1 MDPNEAL
8 RRIAFLLEWR
18 GASPYRVRAF
28 HTAAD
33 AARELPPGPV
43 DAAQAERLRGVG
55 PVTAEVIAQASGGSV
70 PGYLAR
76 LMAEADPDARAGWD
90 LATASTGDCHLHSD
104 WSDGGSPLE
113 DMADAARAM
122 GHQWAVLTDHSP
134 RLTIA
139 HGLST
144 ERLESQLEAVAAVNA
159 RMGSGFRL
167 LTGIECDILD
177 DGSLDQDEDL
187 LGRLDLVVASVHSK
201 LRSEP
206 EPMTARLL
214 AAVRN
219 PHVDVLGHCTG
230 RIITGRGRPQ
240 SRFDPRPCSR
250 RAPRPGPRWR
260 STAGRRRDPP
270 DDLLVQTAAEGCR
283 FAVDTDAHAPN
294 THWQSTG
301 YARGTDRPGPGPADH
316 DLVARSAA
324 DDDERQTVNHSPS
337 APSRPAQGC
346 RLRQTGE
353 TPRAAGAG
361 EAIGSCPTGPARTP
375 MEATWDTAG
384 MSSTS

>member
-33 AARELPPGPV
+33 ATRHLQPGPV
-43 DAAQAERLRGVG
+43 DAAQARRLRGVG
-55 PVTAEVIAQASGGSV
+55 PLTAEVISQASTGAV
-70 PGYLAR
+70 PSYLAR
-76 LMAEADPDARAGWD
+76 LQAEAGPGARAGWD
-90 LATASTGDCHLHSD
+90 LAAASTGDCHLHSD

-113 DMADAARAM
+113 DMAEAASAL

-139 HGLST
+139 HGLSPD
-144 ERLESQLEAVAAVNA
+144 RLECQLQAVAAVNS
-159 RMGSGFRL
+159 RMGPGFRL

-187 LGRLDLVVASVHSK
+187 LGRLDIVVASVHSK

-219 PHVDVLGHCTG
+219 PNVDVLGHCTG
-230 RIITGRGRPQ
+230 RIITGRGRPR
-240 SRFDPRPCSR
+240 SRFDAETVFAACAEAGTAVEINCRPE
-250 RAPRPGPRWR
+250 
-260 STAGRRRDPP
+260 RRDPP
-270 DDLLVQTAAEGCR
+270 DDLLVQAATAGCR
-283 FAVDTDAHAPN
+283 FAVDTDAHAPEQL
-294 THWQSTG
+294 HWQSSG
-301 YARGTDRPGPGPADH
+301 YARAARIGLGADRLITTWSLDRLLPT
-316 DLVARSAA
+316 RS
-324 DDDERQTVNHSPS
+324 
-337 APSRPAQGC
+337 
-346 RLRQTGE
+346 
-353 TPRAAGAG
+353 
-361 EAIGSCPTGPARTP
+361 GSQ
-375 MEATWDTAG
+375 
-384 MSSTS
+384 